1 MTHSEIFLLFG
12 LVAAV
17 NYTLKAGGLFLAER
31 LPKTGPFRRLID
43 ALPGCILVALVAGGA
58 WRQGTVGLA
67 AIGVTVVATR
77 FTRSLF
83 FSLLLGIGAA
93 LVAQQF

>member
-31 LPKTGPFRRLID
+31 LPKTGLFRRLID

-58 WRQGTVGLA
+58 WKQGTVGLA